1 MYFQSPLSAVKQK
14 SQWLAEAVPPIQ
26 RNSNNL
32 QKRHGILDG
41 LQIQRNTDH
50 IAVPEYVF

>member
-1 MYFQSPLSAVKQK
+1 MQK